1 VEKKAFSSMA
11 RRKKPVTARTWGT
24 AALAALAASTS
35 SATLVF
41 TGTRSG
47 SFSTGVSQVSS
58 CGGSGASCTGRRSST
73 AFASAIC
80 TALRARALA
89 DAAVISGAAA
99 NPQVPPFSTRT
110 PQFW

>member
-1 VEKKAFSSMA
+1 MA

-24 AALAALAASTS
+24 AALAALAAPTS